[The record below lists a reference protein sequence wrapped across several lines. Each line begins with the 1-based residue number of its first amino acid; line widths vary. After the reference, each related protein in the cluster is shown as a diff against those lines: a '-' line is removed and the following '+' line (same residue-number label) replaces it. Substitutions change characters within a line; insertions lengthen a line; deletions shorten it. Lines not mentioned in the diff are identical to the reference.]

1 MFSPMLHRALV
12 LLLSLPLLALGS
24 EAPITRIALGS
35 CNRTDLPQDMWEPIL
50 AFKPQLWI
58 WLGDN
63 IYGDTEDMN
72 KLAGM
77 WAAQKSIPGY
87 ERLCAQVEVLGTWDD
102 HDYGRNDAGAEY
114 PRKAASQQLF
124 LDFLG
129 EPAGSLRRG
138 REGVYDARTFGPEG
152 RRVQVI
158 LLDVRTH
165 RAARRSGGDILGDAQ
180 WKWLEETLRRSTADI
195 NIIASGSQI
204 LPQEHRFE
212 KWEDYPES
220 RARLFRTIGEAGAR
234 GVIFVTGDRHM
245 AEISRVKSPE
255 IAYPIYELT
264 SSGLTHT
271 RDNSNEPNALRVA
284 GPFVERNFGTLE
296 FDWEDRT
303 ATLGVRSLSG
313 DVVLSQA
320 MPMGG
325 AKK

>member
-12 LLLSLPLLALGS
+12 LLLSLPLLVLGS

-77 WAAQKSIPGY
+77 WAAQKSITGY
-87 ERLCAQVEVLGTWDD
+87 ERLCAEVEVLGTWDD

-245 AEISRVKSPE
+245 AEISRVESPE